1 MKTSRFLSLAVSIV
15 MAAGLASANAA
26 GELFLKL
33 DNVFGESQQPGHVGE
48 IDVLSFSFG
57 ASQTGVRAAGG
68 KASAR
73 RSSLTPISIL
83 KQADKSS
90 PKLFIACAMGTQF
103 KDAVLTVSTGG
114 TSPFEYLVITMSDVL
129 ISSYQVGSSEGS
141 GIATES
147 ISFSYS
153 KIEYKYIPR
162 GAVGAPQ
169 QPVVVTFDVLKN
181 KEFALPPQ

>member
-1 MKTSRFLSLAVSIV
+1 MKTSRFLLLAVSIL

-33 DNVFGESQQPGHVGE
+33 DNVLGESREPGHVGE

-57 ASQTGVRAAGG
+57 ASQTGVREAGG
-68 KASAR
+68 RASAR
-73 RSSLTPISIL
+73 RSSLSPIAIV
-83 KQADKSS
+83 KQVDKSS
-90 PKLFIACAMGTQF
+90 PKLFLACATGVHF
-103 KDAVLTVSTGG
+103 KDAVLTISTGG
-114 TSPFEYLVITMSDVL
+114 DKPFEYLVITMSDVL
-129 ISSYQVGSSEGS
+129 ISSYQVGTSEGA
-141 GIATES
+141 GPATES

-153 KIEYKYIPR
+153 KIEYRYIPR
-162 GAVGAPQ
+162 NDAGEPL